1 MDTSAIIMLIVGATG
16 LWGGLIVAIINYNVA
31 SRRQNAE

>member
-1 MDTSAIIMLIVGATG
+1 MDTGAIIMLIIGAVG
-16 LWGGLIVAIINYNVA
+16 LWGGLVLAIINYNRA